1 MCLRKHWTS
10 VALCFCA
17 VLTVGIC
24 LGDEPAAP
32 TVAAS
37 WVDSSDRAPGTRQ
50 TFEIDGDEYGLRWI
64 PAGEFEMGDP
74 QDPNGRKND
83 RPQRHVTL
91 TSGFW
96 LLETAV
102 TQKLYRQIMGDNPSF
117 QQGDD
122 RPVECVSWDQAT
134 EFCQKLS
141 ERLPEGLVAEL
152 PTEAQWEYACRAGT
166 STAYNWGDEWDE
178 DKANITRARIDVKQY
193 PPNQWGLYDMHGNI
207 CEWCRDGYGPYPEG
221 PLVDP
226 QGPQEFEQRVVRGG
240 SWNCGG
246 PRPLGRADA
255 ALQYQL

>member
-83 RPQRHVTL
+83 RPQRHATRPPIL
-91 TSGFW
+91 AH
-96 LLETAV
+96 ETTV
-102 TQKLYRQIMGDNPSF
+102 TQKLYRQIMGAELST
-117 QQGDD
+117 GR
-122 RPVECVSWDQAT
+122 RPARRYISGT
-134 EFCQKLS
+134 
-141 ERLPEGLVAEL
+141 RRPTLPEAQNGSRRTCRRTS
-152 PTEAQWEYACRAGT
+152 TEAQWNMRA
-166 STAYNWGDEWDE
+166 APERRPLNWGDKWDK
-178 DKANITRARIDVKQY
+178 DKAVLLAHRREAVSAQSVGSLRYAETSGICVARLR
-193 PPNQWGLYDMHGNI
+193 PLPRGS
-207 CEWCRDGYGPYPEG
+207 
-221 PLVDP
+221 LVDH
-226 QGPQEFEQRVVRGG
+226 QGPQEFERRVVRGG
-240 SWNCGG
+240 GWV
-246 PRPLGRADA
+246 RRA
-255 ALQYQL
+255 